1 MEGEQEMSYFEE
13 VEFELRDDPAVKKA
27 PKKDIE
33 FVDQPKLKAVIEEI
47 EAEFE
52 KIRTGNSDLTHY
64 AINPGRF
71 ASPVASALTGLK
83 NRPSFKAMRQ
93 FLQVAEQDLGF
104 KAREH
109 FKGLLA
115 GTIKTETPNE

>member
-1 MEGEQEMSYFEE
+1 MSYFEE
-13 VEFELRDDPAVKKA
+13 VEFELRENPAVKTT
-27 PKKDIE
+27 PKDIE
-33 FVDQPKLKAVIEEI
+33 FVDQPKLAAVIEEI
-47 EAEFE
+47 EKEFE
-52 KIRTGNSDLTHY
+52 LIRTGDSDLCHY

-83 NRPSFKAMRQ
+83 NKPSFKAMRE
-93 FLQVAEQDLGF
+93 FLQVAEQDLGA

-115 GTIKTETPNE
+115 GTIKKEQDSE

>member
-1 MEGEQEMSYFEE
+1 MSYFEE
-13 VEFELRDDPAVKKA
+13 VEFELREDPAVKKA

-33 FVDQPKLKAVIEEI
+33 YVDQPKLDAVVVKIEE
-47 EAEFE
+47 EFE
-52 KIRTGNSDLTHY
+52 LIRVGASDLTHY

-83 NRPSFKAMRQ
+83 NKPSFKAMRH
-93 FLQVAEQDLGF
+93 FLQVAEQDLGV
-104 KAREH
+104 KARDH

-115 GTIKTETPNE
+115 GTIKESTDE